1 MAIVITLHHEN
12 GLAFRLNLD
21 SIESVEHRDG
31 VTEVLV
37 DDGSVFRVLEKPE
50 DVFSYMK
57 RTWGSG
63 IHDHRAPPRE
73 VKH

>member
-1 MAIVITLHHEN
+1 MANDITLHDEN
-12 GLAFRLNLD
+12 GLAFRLDLD
-21 SIESVEHRDG
+21 SIESVEHIDG

-37 DDGSVFRVLEKPE
+37 DDGTVFRVLERQK
-50 DVFSYMK
+50 DVFRYMK

-63 IHDHRAPPRE
+63 NNDHRAPPRE